1 MNATTQAIIDRL
13 PKKPILAPGDISA
26 AYWLATCNSILADIK
41 TGKIAANVVGGKY
54 IISRSAAEAY
64 IAANEYKPQEG
75 TIRK

>member
-13 PKKPILAPGDISA
+13 PKKPIISPKDVA
-26 AYWLATCNSILADIK
+26 DAYGLKTSDPILADIK
-41 TGKIAANVVGGKY
+41 TGKIAANVAGGKY
-54 IISRSAAEAY
+54 IISRNAAEAY